1 MLLFLPLVVPLLVRS
16 RLHAEVSQEKRK
28 NARSIIHFHVPLI
41 YMMSRFGE
49 YVDRI
54 SFIELEIKD
63 ITDTARSAACL
74 DIHIEISSE
83 RLFRAKLYDNFSH
96 YEHSIYI

>member
-1 MLLFLPLVVPLLVRS
+1 
-16 RLHAEVSQEKRK
+16 
-28 NARSIIHFHVPLI
+28 
-41 YMMSRFGE
+41 MMSRFGE